1 MKSSANSVEE
11 YIQGLSEER
20 KIAVS
25 RIREAVLSSLPKG
38 LYMVNVVTNTGV
50 QTQKLVVE

>member
-25 RIREAVLSSLPKG
+25 RIREAVLSS
-38 LYMVNVVTNTGV
+38 NC
-50 QTQKLVVE
+50 QKVLQNKFLTVPLGM

>member
-20 KIAVS
+20 KIAED
-25 RIREAVLSSLPKG
+25 IITKFNKEL
-38 LYMVNVVTNTGV
+38 NTLE
-50 QTQKLVVE
+50 QMK